1 MNLNQGIF
9 VFGKRKII
17 IVPFPFVV
25 LFEIHLKNKNKIQ
38 VNLYFDNSVP
48 ITEGLHAYPFD
59 QERPCLCILSEH
71 FCTDVLYC
79 KIIY

>member
-1 MNLNQGIF
+1 MQL
-9 VFGKRKII
+9 
-17 IVPFPFVV
+17 
-25 LFEIHLKNKNKIQ
+25 
-38 VNLYFDNSVP
+38 NLYFSNSVP